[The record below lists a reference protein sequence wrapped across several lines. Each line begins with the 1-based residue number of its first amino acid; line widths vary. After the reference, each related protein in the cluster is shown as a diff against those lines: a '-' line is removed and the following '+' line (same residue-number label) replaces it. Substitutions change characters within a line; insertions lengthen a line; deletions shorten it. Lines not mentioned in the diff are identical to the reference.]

1 MTIRHAP
8 ALRAADNHVLYRETV
23 RGVAFRR
30 GLWASLAPKPV
41 PGQAGNGT
49 HLHVSLT
56 DLGPDGQPGRAP
68 GVL

>member
-41 PGQAGNGT
+41 PDQAGNGT
-49 HLHVSLT
+49 HLHV
-56 DLGPDGQPGRAP
+56 
-68 GVL
+68 